1 MIDNIKSIISA
12 IGFAAKLMRGGLM
25 LFIIIFA
32 ITLITAILCSTFG
45 ALYASTLF
53 ISAGVGAL
61 STMLISTLYSICSMK
76 MPMNKDWGM
85 LGIIIA
91 LFFTILLY

>member
-1 MIDNIKSIISA
+1 MVDNIKSIINT

-32 ITLITAILCSTFG
+32 ITIITAILCSSFG
-45 ALYASTLF
+45 ALYASALF
-53 ISAGVGAL
+53 ISVGVGVL
-61 STMLISTLYSICSMK
+61 STMLISTLYSICSMN
-76 MPMNKDWGM
+76 MPMNRDWGM